1 MRTVRTCVL
10 AAVATSALLLA
21 GCTPASDED
30 GGGGDDQLLIWTVED
45 IAERVEV
52 QQALL
57 DAYAEE
63 NELEIELVALAEDQ
77 LSTVLASAAAS
88 NELPDAIAAVS
99 LNAVNQLNN
108 DGVLDPAAAEAIV
121 ESLGADTFSER
132 ALELTQSDGTQLS
145 VPSDGWAQLLFY
157 RTDLFEAAGLDVPNT
172 YEAITE
178 AATTL
183 QSPEVAGI
191 VAATAPAD
199 SFTQQTFEHFALAND
214 CQLVNDEGDILLDS
228 PECVESIDFYTNL
241 ITQGSVA
248 GNQDADTTRATYFA
262 GGAGMVVWSSF
273 LLDELAGLR
282 NDALP
287 TCPQCAADPGF
298 LAANTGVVSA
308 IEGPG
313 GSEPASF
320 GEIVSWAV
328 LTGAS
333 EETRGLVEHM
343 MGDAYLDW
351 LAQAP
356 EGKVPTR
363 LGTADDPTAFVDG
376 WLELEA
382 GVDAKAQ
389 LSSVF
394 GEETLAAV
402 LDSPNS
408 FDRWGIPQGYGGLAG
423 AVGSQFVL
431 PGVLSETINSGT
443 SAEDAAGQAAE
454 EATTIKQDLG
464 L

>member
-1 MRTVRTCVL
+1 MRKLRAGVIAAL
-10 AAVATSALLLA
+10 AASALVA
-21 GCTPASDED
+21 SGCSA
-30 GGGGDDQLLIWTVED
+30 GGGDQDDNSLLIWTVED
-45 IAERVEV
+45 IPERVAV

-57 DAYAEE
+57 DAYAEDAGVE
-63 NELEIELVALAEDQ
+63 VELVALAEDQ
-77 LSTVLASAAAS
+77 LATVLASAAAS
-88 NELPDAIAAVS
+88 GELPDAIAAVS
-99 LNAVNQLNN
+99 LNGVNQLNN
-108 DGVLDPAAAEAIV
+108 DGVLDTEAAGAIV
-121 ESLGADTFSER
+121 ESLGADTFAER
-132 ALELTQSDGTQLS
+132 ALALTQSDGAQLA

-157 RTDLFEAAGLDVPNT
+157 RTDLFAAAGLDEPNS
-172 YEAITE
+172 YEAITA
-178 AATTL
+178 AATAL
-183 QSPEVAGI
+183 QSPDVAGI

-214 CQLVNDEGDILLDS
+214 CQLVDDAGEITLDS

-241 ITQGSVA
+241 ITDGSVS

-262 GGAGMVVWSSF
+262 GGAGMIVWSSF
-273 LLDELAGLR
+273 LLDELASLR

-287 TCPQCAADPGF
+287 TCPQCQADPGF

-313 GSEPASF
+313 GGEAASF

-333 EETRGLVEHM
+333 EQTRGLVEYM
-343 MGDAYLDW
+343 MSDAYLDW

-363 LGTADDPTAFVDG
+363 LGSADNPTEYADG

-382 GVDAKAQ
+382 GVDTKAQ

-394 GEETLAAV
+394 GDETLAAV
-402 LDSPNS
+402 LDAPSS
-408 FDRWGIPQGYGGLAG
+408 FNRWGIPQGYGGLAG
-423 AVGSQFVL
+423 AVGSQFVM
-431 PGVLSETINSGT
+431 PGVLAETINSGA
-443 SAEDAAGQAAE
+443 SGEDAAQQAAE
-454 EATTIKQDLG
+454 EANSIKEDLG